1 MADPRLDSGHFLLSP
16 RRQQYRDSRDA
27 VLEARGWLT
36 LAGECARGV
45 VGQADDWP
53 SLLPLRPDQIVPGTR
68 YLLFEPQRNQVYPLE
83 TGLNTVGR
91 FANNDVVLAEP
102 TISRRHCVLLVHAWG
117 GCDLHDTASRN
128 GTLVNGQRIVTPH
141 RLNAGD
147 RIQVCNR
154 LLLFVR
160 EKDYQAFPASDPGSD
175 THWA

>member
-1 MADPRLDSGHFLLSP
+1 LLSP
-16 RRQQYRDSRDA
+16 RREQYRHSRAA

-36 LAGECARGV
+36 LAGEYARGV

-53 SLLPLRPDQIVPGTR
+53 SLFPVRPDEIVPGTR
-68 YLLFEPQRNQVYPLE
+68 YLLLEPQRNHVYPLE

-91 FANNDVVLAEP
+91 FSNNNVVLTEP
-102 TISRRHCVLLVHAWG
+102 AISRRHCVLLVHAWG

-128 GTLVNGQRIVTPH
+128 GTLVNGKRIVVPCS
-141 RLNAGD
+141 LNAGD
-147 RIQVCNR
+147 RIQLCDR

-160 EKDYQAFPASDPGSD
+160 EKDYQAVAVSDPGSD